1 MIDKRAA
8 SVEDAVSGIKDGDVV
23 LVSGFG
29 EAGFPFELIEGVLST
44 DARDLTIVANNAG
57 GGENDIALLIKEG
70 RVSKVVCSFPRI
82 AGSIWFEKRYL
93 AGEIELELLP
103 QGTLSERI
111 RAGGAGIGGF
121 FTPTGAGTLLAEG
134 KETREIDGRQYVLES
149 PIRGNIAL
157 IKADVADRWG
167 NLMYR
172 MAARN
177 FAPTMA
183 MAAEI
188 TVAQVNSIAELG
200 TLDPEKIMTPGVFVN
215 HVVLVEEKLRAR

>member
-8 SVEDAVSGIKDGDVV
+8 SVEAAVSGIKDGDIV

-44 DARDLTIVANNAG
+44 DAGDLTIVANNAG

-70 RVSKVVCSFPRI
+70 RVSKVVCSYPRI
-82 AGSIWFEKRYL
+82 AGSVWFEKRYL
-93 AGEIELELLP
+93 AGEIELELVP

-121 FTPTGAGTLLAEG
+121 LTPTGAGTLLAEG
-134 KETREIDGRQYVLES
+134 KETRELDGVLYVMEY
-149 PIRGNIAL
+149 PIRADVAL

-188 TVAQVNSIAELG
+188 TVAQVTSIAEMG
-200 TLDPEKIMTPGVFVN
+200 TLDPEKIMTPGVFVD
-215 HVVLVEEKLRAR
+215 HVVQVAEKPRVR

>member
-8 SVEDAVSGIKDGDVV
+8 SIEDAVSAIKDGDIV

-70 RVSKVVCSFPRI
+70 RVSKVVCSYPRI
-82 AGSIWFEKRYL
+82 AGSVWFEKRYL

-134 KETREIDGRQYVLES
+134 KETREIEGVQYVLES

-183 MAAEI
+183 MAAEV

-200 TLDPEKIMTPGVFVN
+200 TLDPEKIMTPGVFVD
-215 HVVLVEEKLRAR
+215 HVVLVEEKPRAR

>member
-1 MIDKRAA
+1 MIDKRAT
-8 SVEDAVSGIKDGDVV
+8 SVEAAVSGIKDGDIV

-57 GGENDIALLIKEG
+57 GGEHDVALLIKEG
-70 RVSKVVCSFPRI
+70 RVSKVVCSYPRI
-82 AGSIWFEKRYL
+82 AGSEWFEKRYK
-93 AGEIELELLP
+93 AGEIELELVP

-121 FTPTGAGTLLAEG
+121 LTPTGAGTLLAEG
-134 KETREIDGRQYVLES
+134 KETREIDGVLYVLES
-149 PIRGNIAL
+149 PIRGDIAL

-183 MAAEI
+183 MAGKI
-188 TVAQVNSIAELG
+188 TVVQVNSIVELG
-200 TLDPEKIMTPGVFVN
+200 TLDPEKIMTPGVFVD
-215 HVVLVEEKLRAR
+215 HVVLVEEKVRAR